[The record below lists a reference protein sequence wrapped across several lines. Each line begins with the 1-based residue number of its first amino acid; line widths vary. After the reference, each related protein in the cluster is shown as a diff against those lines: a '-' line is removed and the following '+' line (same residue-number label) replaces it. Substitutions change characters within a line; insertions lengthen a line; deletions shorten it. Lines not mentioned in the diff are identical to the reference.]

1 MAHGGGGT
9 WICFW
14 FRFLGSRRASFSVA
28 AARPRRHWRNF
39 YGHVEAVVRQVGAGW
54 EWERERERV
63 QQNFATCR
71 LLAALI
77 NCHEAPLLLLL
88 LLLFSSAAAAGSDFN
103 LAQILCKNATLRR
116 RVKEAA
122 EGGAGRRQGR
132 AGQADDTC
140 LGWSR
145 CSSLEC

>member
-1 MAHGGGGT
+1 M
-9 WICFW
+9 
-14 FRFLGSRRASFSVA
+14 
-28 AARPRRHWRNF
+28 
-39 YGHVEAVVRQVGAGW
+39 RQVGAGW

-88 LLLFSSAAAAGSDFN
+88 LLLFSSAAAAGYDFN

-116 RVKEAA
+116 RVKKQQKE
-122 EGGAGRRQGR
+122 EQAGGR
-132 AGQADDTC
+132 AGQGRRTTLALAGADAAP
-140 LGWSR
+140 
-145 CSSLEC
+145 SSVD

>member
-1 MAHGGGGT
+1 M
-9 WICFW
+9 
-14 FRFLGSRRASFSVA
+14 
-28 AARPRRHWRNF
+28 
-39 YGHVEAVVRQVGAGW
+39 RQVGAGW
-54 EWERERERV
+54 EWERERV

-88 LLLFSSAAAAGSDFN
+88 LFFSAAAAGYDFN

-132 AGQADDTC
+132 AGQGKRTTLALAGADAAP
-140 LGWSR
+140 
-145 CSSLEC
+145 SSVD